1 MFKSAAPPTNL
12 QELTASI
19 QQAVRVSGG
28 YKKFQRMYANDRV
41 AFAYDCFGKVG
52 KSLTFYQEEI
62 LAFFDDGYSRVA
74 VRGPHG
80 LGKTYIAALLVH
92 HACLTAEDDAKI
104 ITTASA
110 WRQVEKY
117 LWPEIKKLSKAIQ
130 WDIIGREPYDP
141 NHEILQMSIRLN
153 QGTVEA
159 FAVVSDDY
167 QTIEGAHAKNLTYI
181 FDEAKSIP
189 RDTWNAAEGAF
200 ANANIGKL
208 GSKLVP
214 ISREDTGLINESISL
229 FQTEQRPIADVW
241 DMIMA
246 GKDPDVGTDIELEQ
260 GYGFDDNQVKN
271 KLPEQDKYIGGRDN
285 NKLAVYQPG
294 IKSNKD
300 VDVNNNM
307 GIAGHSDGRR
317 DSNSEEHYSPEESDI
332 NHKHDDN
339 NITIAGHSDGRRR
352 EIDEEH
358 YGSLEQEKLRRH
370 DRALASSERA
380 AISDHNTDV
389 DHNGDVL
396 PIADHNALMGTITD
410 HNAIVPSYGDDVD
423 HNALMGARAPMGE
436 GTIDHKQDVPYSDDH
451 NSDVPHV
458 LTITDHNTDVHARG
472 DHNSTIV
479 HRGDKIDHNIPI
491 TDRAYAFAI
500 STPGNPN
507 GQFYDIHSHAPGYE
521 DWITKHVTLDDAI
534 RAGRI
539 SREWADQ
546 RARQWGIDSAIFKNR
561 VLGEFADN
569 SEEGIIPL
577 SWVRASNERWKV
589 WRDHGYS
596 GDSRADGYR
605 AIGIDVARS
614 GDDKTVFAVRQRFAI
629 RQIYAYSK
637 LSTTSTADKVIANHD
652 GRYLHIEMDGGLG
665 AAVYD
670 ILKQK
675 GISPRLLK
683 PITVSAPTSWRDHS
697 KQMRFFNVRAAMWWN
712 IREMLDPTY
721 GNGLLLPPVEELI
734 LDLTTPQY
742 ESKADGVIVLE
753 NKDSIRSRLG
763 RSTDF
768 ADAVC
773 LAFWSMSSGGGIVV

>member
-1 MFKSAAPPTNL
+1 MFKASAPPTNL
-12 QELTASI
+12 QELAAGI
-19 QQAVRVSGG
+19 QQAVRISGG
-28 YKKFQRMYANDRV
+28 FKRFQRMYANDRV

-52 KSLTFYQEEI
+52 KTLTLYQEEI
-62 LAFFDDGYSRVA
+62 LSFFDEGYSRVA

-130 WDIIGREPYDP
+130 WDVIGREPYDP

-214 ISREDTGLINESISL
+214 ISREDTGLISESIPL
-229 FQTEQRPIADVW
+229 FQTESKPIADVW

-260 GYGFDDNQVKN
+260 GYGFDDNQVNN
-271 KLPEQDKYIGGRDN
+271 KLPEQDKHNIGGREI

-294 IKSNKD
+294 IKSNKVAGD
-300 VDVNNNM
+300 NKDIDVNDNM
-307 GIAGHSDGRR
+307 TIVGHSDGRGEVI
-317 DSNSEEHYSPEESDI
+317 S
-332 NHKHDDN
+332 
-339 NITIAGHSDGRRR
+339 G
-352 EIDEEH
+352 EH
-358 YGSLEQEKLRRH
+358 YGSLDSTIQRRH
-370 DRALASSERA
+370 DRASAMVDRATTMPHNTDVHARA

-389 DHNGDVL
+389 DHNAV
-396 PIADHNALMGTITD
+396 
-410 HNAIVPSYGDDVD
+410 VPSYGEDVD

-436 GTIDHKQDVPYSDDH
+436 GILEHKQDVPYSDDH
-451 NSDVPHV
+451 NS
-458 LTITDHNTDVHARG
+458 TIAGRAPMG
-472 DHNSTIV
+472 DHNSTIAG
-479 HRGDKIDHNIPI
+479 RAPITDHNIPI

-561 VLGEFADN
+561 VLGDFADN

-577 SWVRASNERWKV
+577 SWVRASNERWKA
-589 WRDHGYS
+589 WRDHDYS

-605 AIGIDVARS
+605 SIGIDVARS
-614 GDDKTVFAVRQRFAI
+614 GDDKTVFAIRQRFAI
-629 RQIYAYSK
+629 RQIYVYSK

-712 IREMLDPTY
+712 IREMLDPVY
-721 GNGLLLPPVEELI
+721 GVGIMLPPIEELI

-742 ESKADGVIVLE
+742 ESKTDNTIVLE
-753 NKDSIRSRLG
+753 SKDSIRQRLG

-773 LAFWSMSSGGGIVV
+773 LAFWQISSGGGVVI